1 MEGMKRLEEEEEEE
15 EQKEEV
21 VEKAERQEMYKT
33 RTYSCCFSFTP
44 VPTPAKPE
52 MPSVPRGEPRR

>member
-1 MEGMKRLEEEEEEE
+1 MEEEEEEE